1 MIVLTSTDT
10 LTVKLSAPPT
20 SANPYFAGAYVDSTI
35 AGGVTVDSSIAATQL
50 NGATPV
56 TVVAA
61 PASGTTRH
69 LSSFS
74 LTNTDTGAITLS
86 LVFDSQTLITFVLSI
101 GDVLQYS
108 KAQDQFTVTGST
120 GGIKNTFTYPTGTTS
135 AAGLLQ
141 LDSGNPVAS
150 SYGGA
155 AAAGAVGKAS
165 DSGHKHALPAL
176 PTATTSTAGII
187 QIASANPAAES
198 YGATAVAGSSGL
210 ASDRDHVHALPS
222 LPSASTS
229 AAGIIQVYNSTPAV
243 NTYAGAAGFSVQA
256 SPGDHAHQ
264 AGLATGLYVNSG
276 SNNVTTTAAAAP
288 TTAGQI
294 LATTAA
300 GTAAFLVAPT
310 AGEQGLVSTAANTI
324 AWVIQEAGTVA
335 ATGGINTVDT
345 IITPAFQ
352 VPAGVMVA
360 GCAYRIKIVGT
371 CTPTAG
377 NLSTFTVRIG
387 TANSTSDT
395 TLMTITATSATSG
408 SSVPFY
414 AEIIVIV
421 RTLNSSSGNVIASGV
436 LTNTGT
442 TGINTTATPVFV
454 LGTVVTS
461 INTTTAANYISCSYK
476 SAASTTTSTFQMV
489 TVEQLG

>member
-10 LTVKLSAPPT
+10 LTVKLSGPPT
-20 SANPYFAGAYVDSTI
+20 SVNPYFFGAYVDSTI
-35 AGGVTVDSSIAATQL
+35 AGGVTVDSSIPATQL

-69 LSSFS
+69 LTSFS
-74 LTNTDTGAITLS
+74 LTNTDTGNITLS
-86 LVFDSQTLITFVLSI
+86 LTFDTNAPITFAMSV

-108 KAQDQFTVTGST
+108 KAQDQFTVTSST
-120 GGIKNTFTYPTGTTS
+120 GGIKNTFTYPTGSTS
-135 AAGLLQ
+135 AAG
-141 LDSGNPVAS
+141 
-150 SYGGA
+150 
-155 AAAGAVGKAS
+155 
-165 DSGHKHALPAL
+165 
-176 PTATTSTAGII
+176 II
-187 QIASANPAAES
+187 QLGSTVAAETF
-198 YGATAVAGSSGL
+198 GATAVAGSSGL
-210 ASDRDHVHALPS
+210 ASDRDHVHAMPALPT
-222 LPSASTS
+222 ASTG
-229 AAGIIQVYNSTPAV
+229 AAGVIQVYSSTPAV
-243 NTYAGAAGFSVQA
+243 DSYAGAAGSSVQA
-256 SPGDHAHQ
+256 SPGDHAHV
-264 AGLATGLYVNSG
+264 AGLAKGLYVNSG
-276 SNNVTTTAAAAP
+276 ANNVTTTAAAAP

-300 GTAAFLVAPT
+300 GTAAFMTAPT
-310 AGEQGLVSTAANTI
+310 AGLQGLVATAANTL
-324 AWVIQEAGTVA
+324 AWVIQEAGT
-335 ATGGINTVDT
+335 TGASSGINTVDT

-352 VPAGVMVA
+352 VPAGAMVA

-371 CTPTAG
+371 CTPTVA
-377 NLSTFTVRIG
+377 NLSTFTIRIG

-395 TLMTITATSATSG
+395 TLMTLTATSATSG

-421 RTLNSSSGNVIASGV
+421 RTLNSSTGNVIASGW
-436 LTNTGT
+436 LTNTGI

-454 LGTVVTS
+454 LGSVVTS